1 MSCRTWVNFHMLG
14 EEVRGGGLRS
24 LSGVGWGFRHE
35 RADFS
40 SLRANSRPEKAD
52 FRRQRG
58 RTAGSSEILQNIEPL
73 GPLPDKGVENK
84 TKFILQNL
92 ICS

>member
-1 MSCRTWVNFHMLG
+1 MLG

-35 RADFS
+35 RA
-40 SLRANSRPEKAD
+40 NSRPEKAD
-52 FRRQRG
+52 FRRQRR

-73 GPLPDKGVENK
+73 GPLPNKGVENK